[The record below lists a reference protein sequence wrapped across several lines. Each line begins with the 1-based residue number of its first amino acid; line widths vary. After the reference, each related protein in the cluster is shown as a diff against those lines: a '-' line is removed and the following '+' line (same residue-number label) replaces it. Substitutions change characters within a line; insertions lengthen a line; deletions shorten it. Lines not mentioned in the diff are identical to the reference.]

1 MQRQKEH
8 EIPGLCVFSQISKSK
23 VVAPHERNSH
33 KMLVTEFKGMI
44 IKMFKQFGKGTNIF
58 QESTNK
64 QLTR

>member
-8 EIPGLCVFSQISKSK
+8 ETSGLRVFSQISKSK
-23 VVAPHERNSH
+23 VVAPSERNSD
-33 KMLVTEFKGMI
+33 KTLVTEFKGMI
-44 IKMFKQFGKGTNIF
+44 IKMFKQFVKGTNVF